1 MNQNE
6 FDNKIRA
13 SLESVEVPYDPDSW
27 NLLETRMDLSNNE
40 SVAGFDSGIKSA
52 LERLETPYDSELW
65 RLMARQLNQSAAIRK
80 VRIRKLAE
88 AAVIL
93 LLALQI
99 SANFTPDTFP
109 EKPGIDP
116 TPAIVPVNS
125 PMAGSVRQGKITAN
139 TIAAFNAATARPYST
154 VDPESDPLLNITPA
168 FVENSST
175 PENLP
180 LVPTRILAVPLRS
193 FPLTELELLA
203 TRACVNQSSGKWY
216 LAAFSEAGADFVRPN
231 AQSSFSALSPGFGI
245 IVGKEAGK
253 WGFETGLQ
261 VNTASFTP
269 DNKTSVYAGN
279 PQTGFLASYITG
291 ADATTVAVPVRV
303 TRKIATTRAVELRAL
318 AGLAAEMVAEKS
330 YSRRTVFLPPAGQST
345 GGAGMPTG
353 NIPDKIQNGLFEG
366 GRAINNVTASALL
379 GLRISA
385 KLGNSYSIFLEPVA
399 SINLSGSWGPEQEKI
414 DRFSVRAGVH
424 ARL

>member
-13 SLESVEVPYDPDSW
+13 SLESVEVPYDPASW
-27 NLLETRMDLSNNE
+27 NLLETRLDMSSNQ
-40 SVAGFDSGIKSA
+40 SAAGFDAGVKRA
-52 LERLETPYDSELW
+52 LDRLETPYDSELW
-65 RLMARQLNQSAAIRK
+65 KLMARQLDQSAAIRK

-93 LLALQI
+93 LLALQT
-99 SANFTPDTFP
+99 SANFTPETIP
-109 EKPGIDP
+109 GKPGIDP
-116 TPAIVPVNS
+116 TPATVPVNS

-139 TIAAFNAATARPYST
+139 RIAAFNAATARPSST
-154 VDPESDPLLNITPA
+154 VVAESDSLLNIIPA

-180 LVPTRILAVPLRS
+180 LVPTRILALPLRS
-193 FPLTELELLA
+193 FPLPELGLLA
-203 TRACVNQSSGKWY
+203 TRACATQSSGRWY
-216 LAAFSEAGADFVRPN
+216 LAAFTEAGADLARQD

-245 IVGKEAGK
+245 IVGKEAGN

-261 VNTASFTP
+261 VNRASFTP
-269 DNKTSVYAGN
+269 DNKTTVYAGN

-303 TRKIATTRAVELRAL
+303 TRKIATSRTVELRAL

-345 GGAGMPTG
+345 GGAVMPTG
-353 NIPDKIQNGLFEG
+353 TIPDKIQNGLFEG
-366 GRAINNVTASALL
+366 GTAASNVTASALL
-379 GLRISA
+379 GLRLSA
-385 KLGNSYSIFLEPVA
+385 KLGNSYSIFLEPAA
-399 SINLSGSWGPEQEKI
+399 SINLSGGWGPEQEKI